1 MSLKIHKNIPL
12 VGKHNKPIVTDF
24 LYNETKQNQ
33 PVVIFCH
40 GYKGFKDWGAW
51 HIMLKTISEQGY
63 FVVAFNFSH
72 NGGTVQ
78 EPIDFSDLE
87 AFGNDNFSKQQDD
100 LQSIIDE
107 ISSLKFKF
115 SEFVNPKNISLM
127 GHSRGGGASII
138 KTANESKITKLITL
152 ASIST
157 YNTSFLTG
165 EALET
170 WKKEGVWMI
179 KNGRTGQLM
188 PHYIQFY
195 EDYQQNKEG
204 LNIEKAAKSITVP
217 HLLIHG
223 TSDTSV
229 TIESA
234 EDILSWNQKAEKFF
248 LETDHVF
255 RCKHPWT
262 QEKMPADLAKI
273 ATKIIS
279 FLNE

>member
-78 EPIDFSDLE
+78 EPIDF
-87 AFGNDNFSKQQDD
+87 
-100 LQSIIDE
+100 
-107 ISSLKFKF
+107 
-115 SEFVNPKNISLM
+115 
-127 GHSRGGGASII
+127 
-138 KTANESKITKLITL
+138 
-152 ASIST
+152 
-157 YNTSFLTG
+157 LTG

-179 KNGRTGQLM
+179 KNGRTGQMM

-195 EDYQQNKEG
+195 EDYQQNKDL
-204 LNIEKAAKSITVP
+204 LNIKKASKNINVP
-217 HLLIHG
+217 HLLVHG

-229 TIESA
+229 TMESA
-234 EDILSWNQKAEKFF
+234 EDILSWNPKAEKYF
-248 LETDHVF
+248 LDTDHVF

-262 QEKMPADLAKI
+262 EEKMSPDLAKI
-273 ATKIIS
+273 TTKIIS
-279 FLNE
+279 FLNEYILSSTDAAIVGNIPLNSKEALAAVGIVGSFLSMLIWILGQTRSVIF